1 MPATTGVY
9 PERSR
14 RAPTHLWRGRPR
26 PRKQPLGWRS
36 HFGNRFVGHVH
47 SSLTRNSAPTHSGIG
62 DGGRGPTRSM
72 STKAPPLT
80 KYRYRRRLPHLQKAD
95 AAIFVTFCTGG
106 RRVLPEVARD
116 LVLEHCLREAGVAR
130 APSPAKWLCTLFARM
145 IIGPHDLANR
155 ENPSSPS
162 PFSYVGAT
170 YYSPARQC
178 RVCSRIA
185 TKRLSGAT

>member
-1 MPATTGVY
+1 MRLDLSPSVQA
-9 PERSR
+9 
-14 RAPTHLWRGRPR
+14 
-26 PRKQPLGWRS
+26 
-36 HFGNRFVGHVH
+36 
-47 SSLTRNSAPTHSGIG
+47 
-62 DGGRGPTRSM
+62 DG
-72 STKAPPLT
+72 
-80 KYRYRRRLPHLQKAD
+80 
-95 AAIFVTFCTGG
+95 
-106 RRVLPEVARD
+106 RVLPEVARD

-178 RVCSRIA
+178 RVRSRIA

>member
-1 MPATTGVY
+1 MMNEAATSGFAVSLCHDRCGAGAPSTSLRTG
-9 PERSR
+9 S
-14 RAPTHLWRGRPR
+14 R
-26 PRKQPLGWRS
+26 PRKQPFGWRS

-130 APSPAKWLCTLFARM
+130 APSPAKGWSPRIHLYAAVVMPDHVHLLLSPLRV
-145 IIGPHDLANR
+145 
-155 ENPSSPS
+155 ENGW
-162 PFSYVGAT
+162 PF
-170 YYSPARQC
+170 PLPD
-178 RVCSRIA
+178 IF
-185 TKRLSGAT
+185 